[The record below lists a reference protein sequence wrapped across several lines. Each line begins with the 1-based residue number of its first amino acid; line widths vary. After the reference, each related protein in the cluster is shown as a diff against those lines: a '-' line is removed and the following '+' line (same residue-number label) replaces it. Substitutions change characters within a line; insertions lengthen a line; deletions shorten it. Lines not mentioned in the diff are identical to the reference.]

1 MKYRPHIYAMYKGDE
16 FLCEGTKDEICKEMN
31 IKKSTFNYYRSVVW
45 VVNRKSKSGK
55 NNRRIII
62 KLDGKDKFSKLQ

>member
-1 MKYRPHIYAMYKGDE
+1 MKYKPHIYAMYKGDN

-31 IKKSTFNYYRSVVW
+31 ITKSTFNYYRSVIW
-45 VVNRKSKSGK
+45 IIKRKSKSGK